1 MKLAK
6 KAGIAV
12 GTAIFFL
19 TVTAKASSAATIV
32 LLDTSTSSDETTFTY
47 GIDYSQANA
56 KNNQEDIGAD
66 STWTFLKSVGGSP
79 VSLDAT
85 SATVTTGNASVA
97 ISNNPF
103 GTVTSSVS
111 GVVNSSQPG
120 IEFTIVAPAGYQ
132 EVLADYSIS
141 ELYNGNL
148 INPPFTGTVYVPIV
162 PGTDDGTNDTS
173 VPEPLPVGGSFVA
186 FGFGWWMKRRQAA
199 AQKIG

>member
-32 LLDTSTSSDETTFTY
+32 LLNTSSDSSGDVTFTY
-47 GIDYSQANA
+47 GIDYSVANA
-56 KNNQEDIGAD
+56 KNNQEDIGTG
-66 STWTFLKSVGGSP
+66 STWTFLNSVGGSA

-85 SATVTTGNASVA
+85 SATVITGSASVTKT
-97 ISNNPF
+97 NNPF
-103 GTVTSSVS
+103 GTVTSNAS
-111 GVVNSSQPG
+111 GVYNSTQPA
-120 IEFTIVAPAGYQ
+120 IEFTIVAPTGYQ
-132 EVLADYSIS
+132 EVLAHYSIS
-141 ELYNGNL
+141 EMYNGVST
-148 INPPFTGTVYVPIV
+148 PFTGTVYVPIV
-162 PGTDDGTNDTS
+162 PGTDDGTNDPS

-186 FGFGWWMKRRQAA
+186 FGLGWWIKRRQAA

>member
-19 TVTAKASSAATIV
+19 TVSAKASSAATIV
-32 LLDTSTSSDETTFTY
+32 LLNKSTPDSSGDVTFTY
-47 GIDYSQANA
+47 GIDYSSANESS
-56 KNNQEDIGAD
+56 NLEDIGTG
-66 STWTFLKSVGGSP
+66 STWTFLNSVGGSP

-85 SATVTTGNASVA
+85 SATVITGSASVTTT
-97 ISNNPF
+97 NNPF
-103 GTVTSSVS
+103 GTVTSDVS
-111 GVVNSSQPG
+111 GVVNSTQPA

-132 EVLADYSIS
+132 EVLADYSIN
-141 ELYNGNL
+141 EMYNGNL
-148 INPPFTGTVYVPIV
+148 INPPFTGTVYV

-199 AQKIG
+199 AQKID